1 MKESLIS
8 YLGNNKSQLERKI
21 PGFTFDLN
29 KPYQSTI
36 DAISTLGN
44 PALSDDLIIKG
55 VYQNLLGYK
64 KFNVDAVQ

>member
-1 MKESLIS
+1 MKESPIA
-8 YLGNNKSQLERKI
+8 YLGNIKSQLERKI

-29 KPYQSTI
+29 KPYRSTI
-36 DAISTLGN
+36 DAISTLGD